1 MSGYLDDERQAS
13 GSSAL
18 FAHLQEQS
26 YHRRIPVTGRGE
38 QQANEINEKDFQ
50 DDELSITTW
59 DSEEEARRAQEEW
72 EESIKQL
79 NLAIQVM
86 ILPFFGKWLGRKW
99 SYWGE
104 LISYFSLL
112 YIEAKYC

>member
-1 MSGYLDDERQAS
+1 MSGYLDDERQTS

-26 YHRRIPVTGRGE
+26 YHRRIPVTGRGQTIE
-38 QQANEINEKDFQ
+38 EDEKSYS
-50 DDELSITTW
+50 DDGLSITTW
-59 DSEEEARRAQEEW
+59 DSEEEAKRAQEEW

-86 ILPFFGKWLGRKW
+86 VLPFFGKWLGRKW

-104 LISYFSLL
+104 LVCSMLL
-112 YIEAKYC
+112 R